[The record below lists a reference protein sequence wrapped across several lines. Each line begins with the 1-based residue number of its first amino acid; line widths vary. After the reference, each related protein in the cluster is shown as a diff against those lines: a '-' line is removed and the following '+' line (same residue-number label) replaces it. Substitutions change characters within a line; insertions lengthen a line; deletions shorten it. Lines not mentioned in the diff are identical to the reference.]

1 MGCSSLQYL
10 CSRTI
15 QYNLMHL
22 IETRDL
28 CYSYSTAKH
37 PALHNI
43 NFTADEKQRIA
54 LLGPN
59 GAGKSTLFRHFN
71 GILRPTSGNILING
85 EEITRTNLQQIR
97 RTIGI
102 VFQNPDDQ
110 IFSSTVEQDIAFGP
124 CNLGLPAEEVASR
137 VDEVIHMLD
146 LEDLRDRA
154 PHHLSGGEKKRVAI
168 AGVLA
173 MQPAGIILD
182 EPTAGLDPR
191 GVSDLF
197 RFLNMLPETL
207 GCTIIYSTHQ
217 VELVPENA
225 DLVYI
230 LENGELTARGTPA
243 EIFAQDA
250 VLERAH
256 LELPA
261 IPRLIHSLRAAGVD
275 VEDAYTYQEGE
286 AALLRAFG
294 KEPLQHE
301 EDHGEVHTHSHF
313 HRHPHYHASE

>member
-1 MGCSSLQYL
+1 
-10 CSRTI
+10 
-15 QYNLMHL
+15 MHL
-22 IETRDL
+22 IETRNL
-28 CYSYSTAKH
+28 CYTYSTSKTTT
-37 PALHNI
+37 LNNI
-43 NFTADEKQRIA
+43 NFIADAKQRIA
-54 LLGPN
+54 VLGPN

-71 GILRPTSGNILING
+71 GILLPTSGEILING
-85 EEITRTNLQQIR
+85 EIVTKKNIPAVR
-97 RTIGI
+97 RKIGV

-124 CNLGLPAEEVASR
+124 ANLGLSKDEVEER
-137 VDEVIHMLD
+137 VNEVIHMLG
-146 LEDLRDRA
+146 LEELRDRA
-154 PHHLSGGEKKRVAI
+154 PHLLSGGEKKRVAI

-173 MQPAGIILD
+173 MQPEVIILD

-207 GCTIIYSTHQ
+207 GCTIIYATHQ

-230 LENGELTARGTPA
+230 LEHGEITACGTPA
-243 EIFAQDA
+243 EIFAQED

-261 IPRLIHSLRAAGVD
+261 IPRLIHSLQNAGVN

-286 AALLRAFG
+286 DAVLRAFG
-294 KEPLQHE
+294 KEPYKHHE
-301 EDHGEVHTHSHF
+301 EQGEVHTHSHF
-313 HRHPHYHASE
+313 HRHPHYHESE

>member
-1 MGCSSLQYL
+1 MLHEVKY
-10 CSRTI
+10 R
-15 QYNLMHL
+15 LMHL

-28 CYSYSTAKH
+28 CYSYSTAKKTT
-37 PALHNI
+37 LHNI
-43 NFTADEKQRIA
+43 NFIADAQQRIA

-71 GILRPTSGNILING
+71 GILEPSSGSVLING
-85 EEITRTNLQQIR
+85 EEIKKSNLNQIR
-97 RTIGI
+97 RKIGV

-124 CNLGLPAEEVASR
+124 HNLGLPKEEIEAR
-137 VDEVIHMLD
+137 VNEVIHMLD

-154 PHHLSGGEKKRVAI
+154 PHLLSGGEKKRVAI

-173 MQPAGIILD
+173 MQPEVIILD

-191 GVSDLF
+191 GVTALF
-197 RFLNMLPETL
+197 RFLNTLPKTL

-225 DLVYI
+225 DQVYI

-243 EIFAQDA
+243 EIFAQED

-261 IPRLIHSLRAAGVD
+261 VPRLIRSLQRSGVE
-275 VEDAYTYQEGE
+275 VRDACTYQEGE
-286 AALLRAFG
+286 DALLCAFG
-294 KEPLQHE
+294 KEPRKHTE
-301 EDHGEVHTHSHF
+301 PETAEVHTHSHF
-313 HRHPHYHASE
+313 HAHPHYHASE